1 MKTKARLVAFMVLAS
16 LLFASVFAS
25 CATTSVSRVS
35 SDTVTDLTG
44 FWNDTDVRQVCD
56 DLIAKCLASPRVKAF
71 QEKNGRLPV
80 IMVGK
85 FKNDS
90 TEHIDTSIITGKME
104 DAIIN
109 SGMADF
115 VADKSDRAEL
125 REEVESQN
133 RDGYTSEETAK
144 AMGDETGADF
154 ILKGSVKTMVES
166 AGNKTVRTYFVTAQ
180 LLDLQK
186 GLVMW
191 NGRND
196 EIKKIVTTKKPKL

>member
-1 MKTKARLVAFMVLAS
+1 MKNKAILICLVALSF
-16 LLFASVFAS
+16 VFAS

-35 SDTVTDLTG
+35 SDTVIDLSG

-56 DLIAKCLASPRVKAF
+56 DLIAKCFASPRVKAF
-71 QEKNGRLPV
+71 QDKNNRLPV
-80 IMVGK
+80 IMVGR

-90 TEHIDTSIITGKME
+90 TEHIDTSIITGKMQ

-109 SGMADF
+109 SGFADF

-133 RDGYTSEETAK
+133 RDGYVNEDSAK
-144 AMGDETGADF
+144 MMGDEVGADF

-166 AGNKTVRTYFVTAQ
+166 AGNKTVRTYIVTAQ

-186 GLVMW
+186 GIVIC
-191 NGRND
+191 NARNE
-196 EIKKIVTTKKPKL
+196 EIKKFIKTKKPKL